1 MSSEGLLK
9 STVPFIMMG
18 IYIVM
23 IFILSLRSVSH
34 KNKKKTEK
42 AGGFEN
48 FYTGGRSMNAV
59 TVALVTIVT
68 FYSGTTFTG
77 RVGFFYNFGVV
88 ALTSV
93 FTSTFAGVVMYFLS
107 EKIWPISQKYHLST
121 LPDLLEFRYQ
131 NKMVKFIAALIIIC
145 FNIVWLVSEIRT
157 LGLTVNLASGNQ
169 ISQAAGSAIM
179 LTIIILYVCTGG
191 VRSVAAVDSFSA
203 TIMTG
208 ASFVVLC
215 AIVGK
220 FFGGNLFSIFREGAS
235 AAPELM
241 TINPDGAYSYPYW
254 ISNIVLGSIVMLV
267 YPSNY
272 MSICM
277 AKSVKAVKRSSLI
290 TALSGLWLVIYAIIA
305 MAALG
310 LNARGITIHNPE
322 SALLEIVSYMNSSL
336 LLGLV
341 TTFILAAS
349 VGTLD
354 STLISLSAL
363 LSNDIIWNFL
373 QIKKGVECI
382 GNENRQNTVEREQM
396 GRISKLALTRLII
409 LLLGITAYLLSLS
422 KLPLLVILVN
432 YAMSGMV
439 QIVPTAVFGLY
450 WRKSTPTAA
459 IVAMPVGVVSM
470 LMLDYYANNIYF
482 NPGGKPFFGGFMVAI
497 IALLLNAVTF
507 VIISIA
513 TNQKYYPKESALSR
527 ICSVFFETE
536 GGN

>member
-1 MSSEGLLK
+1 MGSEGLLK

-18 IYIVM
+18 IYILL
-23 IFILSLRSVSH
+23 IFWLSMKTVT
-34 KNKKKTEK
+34 KKEK
-42 AGGFEN
+42 KAEGTIGGFEN
-48 FYTGGRSMNAV
+48 FYTGGRSMNAM

-93 FTSTFAGVVMYFLS
+93 FVSTFAGVVMYFLS

-131 NKMVKFIAALIIIC
+131 SKMVKAVTALIIIC
-145 FNIVWLVSEIRT
+145 FNIVWLVSEVRT
-157 LGLTVNLASGNQ
+157 LGLIVNLASGDR

-179 LTIIILYVCTGG
+179 LMIVILYVCTGG

-208 ASFVVLC
+208 ASFIVLC
-215 AIVGK
+215 AIVGR
-220 FFGGNLFSIFREGAS
+220 FFGGDPISIFLEGAA

-241 TINPDGAYSYPYW
+241 TINAEGAYSYPYW
-254 ISNIVLGSIVMLV
+254 ISNIVLGSIVMFV

-290 TALSGLWLVIYAIIA
+290 TALSGLWLVIYAVIA

-310 LNARGITIHNPE
+310 LNARGIMIHNPE
-322 SALLEIVSYMNSSL
+322 SALLEMVSYMNSSL

-363 LSNDIIWNFL
+363 LSNDIIWNFW
-373 QIKKGVECI
+373 QIKKGAPCI
-382 GNENRQNTVEREQM
+382 GSDGYQGTLVEECS
-396 GRISKLALTRLII
+396 GKISKLSLTRII
-409 LLLGITAYLLSLS
+409 VFLLGTTAYMLSLS
-422 KLPLLVILVN
+422 RLPLLVILVN

-439 QIVPTAVFGLY
+439 QIIPTAVFGLY
-450 WRKSTPTAA
+450 WKKSTPIAA
-459 IVAMPVGVVSM
+459 LVAMPVGVVSM

-482 NPGGKPFFGGFMVAI
+482 SADGKPFFGGFMVAI
-497 IALLLNAVTF
+497 IALLLNAVIF
-507 VIISIA
+507 IIISLV
-513 TNQKYYPKESALSR
+513 TKKKYDSEENALNKV
-527 ICSVFFETE
+527 CSVFFERR
-536 GGN
+536 GGE